1 MFFVGRQG
9 SKRNVINKYLLGSF
23 ILTFPICLKDNS
35 TGMYFLG
42 STLKGLVGLLFTP
55 PMVQSL
61 LMVSAN
67 ICCVSKQQKQK
78 PCNNSSGFFS
88 TFLGL
93 YLIY

>member
-1 MFFVGRQG
+1 MFCVDKQG
-9 SKRNVINKYLLGSF
+9 SKRNVIYKYLLDSF
-23 ILTFPICLKDNS
+23 ILTFPICLKDNI

-42 STLKGLVGLLFTP
+42 STLKGLIGLLFTP

-61 LMVSAN
+61 LIFVVCLN
-67 ICCVSKQQKQK
+67 KQKQK

-88 TFLGL
+88 TFFGL